1 MSYATYTTDAIVCG
15 TFDRNT
21 ADRSYRLFT
30 RELGML
36 WADAR
41 SVRLEKSK
49 QRFGLSDFSLSR
61 ISLVRG
67 KTGWKIG
74 SVTPL
79 CNYYHDAVD
88 QSARGSVVIQFRVL
102 RRYLQGEE
110 SQAQLFDFASSSLK
124 MLSSVVDEREF
135 VDQAVTLRIL
145 AELGYVAKPHIPVE
159 LLECDPVDLSD
170 ISTPEALTRVSKL
183 IRTAESVS
191 HL

>member
-1 MSYATYTTDAIVCG
+1 
-15 TFDRNT
+15 
-21 ADRSYRLFT
+21 
-30 RELGML
+30 
-36 WADAR
+36 
-41 SVRLEKSK
+41 
-49 QRFGLSDFSLSR
+49 
-61 ISLVRG
+61 
-67 KTGWKIG
+67 
-74 SVTPL
+74 
-79 CNYYHDAVD
+79 
-88 QSARGSVVIQFRVL
+88 
-102 RRYLQGEE
+102 
-110 SQAQLFDFASSSLK
+110 